1 MNILYVNHYAGSL
14 SLGMEFRP
22 YYLAREW
29 VKAGHRVRII
39 GASFS
44 HLRVK
49 QPMVSKD
56 FEIQRIDGIE
66 YQWVKTCSYGHNG
79 VARAISMFQFCGK
92 LLWHAE
98 EIAEEFCPD
107 VVIGSSTYTFDT
119 YPCQRIRNFSNKLK
133 KSSKS
138 DDKALNNRKASPH
151 CLYIHENHDIW
162 PLTLTSIG
170 GMNPRHPFCLLNE
183 AGLKSALKQADEVVC
198 VLPFAYEYFKEFGF
212 TDMKRF
218 HHIPNGV
225 ALEDWEHP
233 ETLPEEHKKIF
244 VKLQGKFVVL
254 YVGGHAL
261 SNRLELLIEV
271 AEKLRDHK
279 EIAFVLVGNG
289 VEKDKLMSIAAEKD
303 CSNVYFLPAVN
314 KKAVPTLLSYGSVLY
329 VGAEASPITQY
340 GAGLNKVYDYMM
352 ASKPVLYAVSSPNQ
366 EVADAGCGWVSPS
379 DDAELIYENI
389 LQATEL
395 SCEELR
401 VIGNRGREWVL
412 NNCEYKALANKFI
425 SLICGK

>member
-29 VKAGHRVRII
+29 VKEGHRVRII

-44 HLRVK
+44 HLRVN
-49 QPMVSKD
+49 QPVVRKD
-56 FEIQRIDGIE
+56 FEIQNIDGIE
-66 YQWVKTCSYGHNG
+66 YQWVKTCSYSHNG
-79 VARAISMFQFCGK
+79 AARAISMFQFCGK

-98 EIAEEFCPD
+98 EIAEDFCPD

-119 YPCQRIRNFSNKLK
+119 YPCQRIRDFSNKLK

-138 DDKALNNRKASPH
+138 AKNNKTPTH
-151 CLYIHENHDIW
+151 CLYIHENHDLW
-162 PLTLTSIG
+162 PLTLTAIG
-170 GMNPRHPFCLLNE
+170 GMNPWHPFCLLNE
-183 AGLKSALKQADEVVC
+183 AGLKSALMQADEVVC

-212 TDMKRF
+212 SDMSRF

-225 ALEDWEHP
+225 ALEDWEQP
-233 ETLPEEHKKIF
+233 EPLPEEHKKLF
-244 VKLQGKFVVL
+244 AKLQGEFIVL

-271 AEKLRDHK
+271 AEKLRGRND
-279 EIAFVLVGNG
+279 IAFVLAGKG
-289 VEKDKLMSIAAEKD
+289 VEKDKLINLAKEKA

-314 KKAVPTLLSYGSVLY
+314 KKAVPALLSYGSVLY
-329 VGAEASPITQY
+329 VGAEASPITRY

-352 ASKPVLYAVSSPNQ
+352 ASKPILYAVSSPNK
-366 EVADAGCGWVSPS
+366 EVVDAGCGWISPS

-389 LQATEL
+389 LKAAEL
-395 SCEELR
+395 HDEELK
-401 VIGNRGREWVL
+401 IMGECGHNWVL
-412 NNCEYKALANKFI
+412 KNCEYKALANEFI
-425 SLICGK
+425 SLVD